1 MVFDGE
7 RIMKVA
13 VVGAGLTGLVVAN
26 ELKDYVQVK
35 VFEAEEVG
43 GLVSSYFNDS
53 KGYHIEKFYHHC
65 FKNDFELL
73 SLLKELK
80 LSSKLVWKTV
90 KVGTAFDGKILSLS
104 TPLEILRYPYLS
116 LKEKVK
122 LAMFTIKSRRRNYE
136 AFDEESAID
145 GLKKEVGEALLN
157 KFFMPLLNAKF
168 GENAKDV
175 SYAWLL
181 ARVAI
186 RSNRKLR
193 GEEIG
198 YLRHGFW
205 QFIEKLSEDIDI
217 KKEKAKIEKSGGWVV
232 NGEDFDAVVFTAPL
246 NELTIN
252 LNLPEVRYQSSI
264 CALIALK
271 NPISDVYWINSI
283 GTTFG
288 AIIEHT
294 NFMPFEDYGENLIYL
309 ASYTTPTS
317 EAFKMDDKEIL
328 KIFLSDL
335 KRFGVK
341 DCDVVWSK
349 VFKAK
354 YSGPIY
360 ERGYSKRITP
370 YRVAEGFY
378 IAGMT
383 SKPNYPER
391 SMNGSIKAGKEV
403 AEKLK
408 KDLELC

>member
-1 MVFDGE
+1 MFDGE
-7 RIMKVA
+7 EVMKVA
-13 VVGAGLTGLVVAN
+13 VVGAGLTGLVAAN
-26 ELKDYVQVK
+26 ELKEYSQVK

-73 SLLKELK
+73 KLLKDLK

-90 KVGTAFDGKILSLS
+90 KVGTAFDGKIFSLS
-104 TPLEILRYPYLS
+104 TPFEILRYPH
-116 LKEKVK
+116 LKISEKIK
-122 LAMFTIKSRRRNYE
+122 LAMFTIKSRRRSYE
-136 AFDEESAID
+136 AFDDESALD
-145 GLKKEVGEALLN
+145 GLKREVGEALMK

-168 GENAKDV
+168 GENARDV

-186 RSNRKLR
+186 RSNRKLK

-205 QFIEKLSEDIDI
+205 QIIEKLSEDIEI
-217 KKEKAKIEKSGGWVV
+217 KKEKAKIEKSERWTV
-232 NGEDFDAVVFTAPL
+232 NGEEFDAVVFTAPL
-246 NELTIN
+246 NELNIN
-252 LNLPEVRYQSSI
+252 LNLPDVRYQSSV

-271 NPISDVYWINSI
+271 NSMSDVYWVNSI

-309 ASYTTPTS
+309 ASYTTPNS
-317 EAFKMDDKEIL
+317 GFFMREDKEIL

-335 KRFGVK
+335 KKFGVEER
-341 DCDVVWSK
+341 DLLWSK

-360 ERGYSKRITP
+360 ERGYSKKITP

-383 SKPNYPER
+383 SEPNYPER

-408 KDLELC
+408 KDFELS